1 MVIYSPLLTLFQHY
15 REENPPTL
23 PLQVKC
29 TDRIIYLQ
37 QPLRTQI
44 NRFVTGSYFTSYHT
58 RSWEATT
65 ALSSLFFPLA
75 EVKDDCRRITA
86 LLLFGEGYTALS
98 TF

>member
-1 MVIYSPLLTLFQHY
+1 MVIYSPLLTLFLHY
-15 REENPPTL
+15 REENPHTL

-29 TDRIIYLQ
+29 TDRIIHLQ
-37 QPLRTQI
+37 QPLTTQV
-44 NRFVTGSYFTSYHT
+44 NSFVVGSYFTSYDT

-65 ALSSLFFPLA
+65 ALSSLLFPLT
-75 EVKDDCRRITA
+75 EVKDDCRRITI